1 MMDKKST
8 IESIIREAHESRVF
22 NGAWLYAEN
31 GNIVTKGAVGFR
43 DPEDR
48 LPVREDSIFYLAS
61 VSKQFTATAVM
72 LARRMG
78 LLGLDDDIRRFFPDL
93 PFEDVTVR
101 HLLIHTSGLPYYENW
116 STDTAKRENAIPDN
130 DIALRFLRESGKGRV
145 FAPGEKF
152 GYCNTAYCLL
162 AETVKA
168 VSGMTFEEFSQKH
181 IFEPAGM
188 SSTRIIHSR
197 RDGVTIPGLAYGLV
211 YEDGRYILA
220 DDSKTESWVIRLDG
234 THGAGHVYSN
244 IFDLFAWDRALK
256 EERVLTR
263 EEQLMMYTPGKLNG
277 GGTGGFGDEKEE
289 IGYGFGW
296 DILRY
301 PQLGLVVSH
310 GGEYPGYRTLFRRF
324 VDSDRLLVVLN
335 SRQAKDAKAFE
346 SFYSALKSAAADNYP
361 TE

>member
-1 MMDKKST
+1 MDKKST
-8 IESIIREAHESRVF
+8 IERIIRDAYENRVF

-31 GNIVTKGAVGFR
+31 GNIVSKGAVGSR
-43 DPEDR
+43 DTEDK
-48 LPVREDSIFYLAS
+48 LPVREDSVFYLAS
-61 VSKQFTATAVM
+61 VSKQFTAAAVM

-78 LLGLDDDIRRFFPDL
+78 LLDLDDDIRRFFPDL
-93 PFEDVTVR
+93 PFEGVTVR
-101 HLLIHTSGLPYYENW
+101 HLLIHTSGLPHYEDW
-116 STDTAKRENAIPDN
+116 SIETAKRENAIPDN
-130 DIALRFLRESGKGRV
+130 DIVLRFLRESGKGPL
-145 FAPGEKF
+145 FAPGERF
-152 GYCNTAYCLL
+152 NYCNTAYCLL
-162 AETVKA
+162 AETVKT
-168 VSGMTFEEFSQKH
+168 VSGMTFEEFSRKH

-211 YEDGRYILA
+211 FEDGRYILA
-220 DDSKTESWVIRLDG
+220 DDSKTESWVIQLDG

-256 EERVLTR
+256 NGTVLTR
-263 EEQLMMYTPGKLNG
+263 EEQLMMYTPGLLNG

-301 PQLGLVVSH
+301 PHSGLAVSH

-324 VDSDRLLVVLN
+324 IDDDRLLVILN
-335 SRQAKDAKAFE
+335 CREAKDPKAFGA
-346 SFYSALKSAAADNYP
+346 FYSAMKSAAADIDP
-361 TE
+361 VR

>member
-1 MMDKKST
+1 MDKKSQ
-8 IESIIREAHESRVF
+8 IESIIREAHENRVF

-43 DPEDR
+43 DPEDK

-61 VSKQFTATAVM
+61 VSKQFTAAAVM

-78 LLGLDDDIRRFFPDL
+78 LLELDDDIRKFFPDL
-93 PFEDVTVR
+93 PFEGITVR
-101 HLLIHTSGLPYYENW
+101 HLLIHTSGLPHYEDW
-116 STDTAKRENAIPDN
+116 SIATAKRENAIPDN
-130 DIALRFLRESGKGRV
+130 DIALRFLRESGKGPV
-145 FAPGEKF
+145 FAPGERF
-152 GYCNTAYCLL
+152 SYCNTAYCLL
-162 AETVKA
+162 AELVKT

-188 SSTRIIHSR
+188 SSTRICHTR
-197 RDGVTIPGLAYGLV
+197 RDGVAIPGLAYGLV
-211 YEDGRYILA
+211 LNDGRYILA
-220 DDSKTESWVIRLDG
+220 DDSERESWVIQLDG

-244 IFDLFAWDRALK
+244 IFDLFAWDRALR
-256 EERVLTR
+256 ECTVLTL
-263 EEQLMMYTPGKLNG
+263 EEQRIMYTPGLLNG

-301 PQLGLVVSH
+301 PRLGLVVSH

-346 SFYSALKSAAADNYP
+346 SFYSALKSAAADNDP